1 MAKGKY
7 EEWLRPDNLT
17 ILQGWA
23 RNGLTDEQIAKNMGI
38 NVATLYR
45 WKNNHCEICEAL
57 KASKEK
63 ADLIVENA
71 LYNAAIGQVVSLKK
85 RKRIFNRKTNTYEMV
100 VVEETD
106 QYVPPSTTAQR
117 YWLNNRKYAD
127 WREKR
132 EYEESDPEA
141 LSKARELL
149 GDIPSVIE

>member
-117 YWLNNRKYAD
+117 DWLNNRKYYD